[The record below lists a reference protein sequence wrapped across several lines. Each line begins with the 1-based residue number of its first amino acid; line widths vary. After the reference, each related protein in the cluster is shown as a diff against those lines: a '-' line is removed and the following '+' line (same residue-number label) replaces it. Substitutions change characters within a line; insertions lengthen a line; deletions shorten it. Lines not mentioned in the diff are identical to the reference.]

1 MKRLIVTIAVALLA
15 TVPLQAMADPTLEEA
30 VEKMTII
37 ESPDFR
43 NVAETKKRFRYVLP
57 MLVERCSDIEQSIRA
72 GDIIA
77 SLYLSLDDAG
87 LGSEEGFLA
96 LTNNLHRMTM
106 ATSRRVQ
113 SPIKCVDAW
122 AAYVTLRLE
131 GMGPEE
137 SRKGVEQILVTLMTL
152 E

>member
-1 MKRLIVTIAVALLA
+1 MKQLIVTTAAAILA
-15 TVPLQAMADPTLEEA
+15 TVPLQIMADPTLEET

-37 ESPDFR
+37 ESPDFGKST
-43 NVAETKKRFRYVLP
+43 ETKKRFRYVLP
-57 MLVERCSDIEQSIRA
+57 MLVERCSDIEQAIRA
-72 GDIIA
+72 ADIIA
-77 SLYLSLDDAG
+77 SLYQELDDAG

-106 ATSRRVQ
+106 AISRRVR
-113 SPIKCVDAW
+113 SPINCVDAW
-122 AAYVTLRLE
+122 VAYATVRLE

-137 SRKGVEQILVTLMTL
+137 SREGVEQFLVTFMTL